1 VGSKRSHG
9 SRPVVVALVPILLTG
24 CGVTLQVPSVML
36 ETSNGEAASAA
47 SITARPSGT
56 SPVKPGE
63 PIIVTAVDGHLAGVD
78 VIGPKGPL
86 PGTMSDDGTRWQADV
101 RALRYN
107 STYRVEARAIDA
119 RGVETTSTNEFTTVA
134 PSKFFTGKVVSP
146 AAGSTVGVGMPVV
159 VSFDRPIK
167 NRVDVE
173 RALVVRTPTTI
184 EGAWSWRDGTTVEF
198 RPKSYWP
205 GNTPVEVIA
214 NFQGLESSK
223 SVYGK
228 GGLESSFKIGPST
241 VTKVDAATHEAQV
254 LRDGAVI
261 RTIPITTGKQGFET
275 RSGTKVILSK
285 ERTRIMDAA
294 TGGTDRSDP
303 EYYRINVEY
312 AMRVTYSGEF
322 VHAAPWSVGSQGRA
336 NVSHGCIGM
345 STSNAQW
352 LYDQTLV
359 GDVVEVT
366 GTSNVQNLGNGIT
379 VWNEAWP
386 QWLARSATGSVSTV
400 ATGAGGASGEE
411 GNGSPIGPSPAAPS
425 TPAFGGQT
433 GSIVPGVPGLG
444 VSASGASPLIAG
456 SLPSS

>member
-1 VGSKRSHG
+1 MLRYEGARG
-9 SRPVVVALVPILLTG
+9 AAPVLVVLLPLLISG
-24 CGVTLQVPSVML
+24 CGVALQAPTVML
-36 ETSNGEAASAA
+36 ETSNGEAVSAA
-47 SITARPSGT
+47 TISARPSGT
-56 SPVKPGE
+56 DRVRPGE
-63 PIIVTAVDGHLAGVD
+63 PIIVTAVDGHLAEVE

-86 PGTMSDDGTRWQADV
+86 PGTLSDDGTRWQADV
-101 RALRYN
+101 RSLRYN
-107 STYRVEARAIDA
+107 STYRVVARAIDA
-119 RGVETTSTNEFTTVA
+119 RGLQTTSSNEFSTIA
-134 PSKFFTGKVVSP
+134 PSKFFTGEVVSP
-146 AAGSTVGVGMPVV
+146 AEGSTVGVGMPLV

-167 NRVDVE
+167 NRADVE
-173 RALVVRTPTTI
+173 RALIVRTPTSF

-205 GNTPVEVIA
+205 GNIPVEVIA

-223 SVYGK
+223 DVYGK
-228 GGLESSFKIGPST
+228 GGIKSSFNIGPSM

-261 RTIPITTGKQGFET
+261 RTIPITTGKLGFET
-275 RSGTKVILSK
+275 RSGTKVIVSK

-303 EYYRINVEY
+303 EYYRLTVEY

-366 GTSNVQNLGNGIT
+366 GTSNVQDLGNGIT
-379 VWNEAWP
+379 VWNESWP

-400 ATGAGGASGEE
+400 ATDEK
-411 GNGSPIGPSPAAPS
+411 GSSAKEVSEVSLGSKPVS
-425 TPAFGGQT
+425 TPAVGGLT
-433 GSIVPGVPGLG
+433 SSMVPGVPGLG
-444 VSASGASPLIAG
+444 VAASPA
-456 SLPSS
+456 SPSANVPSS

>member
-1 VGSKRSHG
+1 MDRAN
-9 SRPVVVALVPILLTG
+9 PVALVFVPLFLSG
-24 CGVTLQVPSVML
+24 CGVALQVPTVTL
-36 ETSNGEAASAA
+36 ETSNGEAVSAA
-47 SITARPSGT
+47 SITARPSGGA
-56 SPVKPGE
+56 PVKPGE
-63 PIIVTAVDGHLAGVD
+63 PIIVTAIDGHLADVD

-86 PGTMSDDGTRWQADV
+86 PGIMSDDGTRWQADV
-101 RALRYN
+101 RSLRYN

-119 RGVETTSTNEFTTVA
+119 RGVETTSTNEFSTVS
-134 PSKFFTGKVVSP
+134 PSKFFTGEVVSP
-146 AAGSTVGVGMPVV
+146 APGSTVGVGMPLV
-159 VSFDRPIK
+159 VSFNRPIK
-167 NRVDVE
+167 NRADVE
-173 RALVVRTPTTI
+173 RALIVRTPTSF

-205 GNTPVEVIA
+205 GNIPVEVIA

-223 SVYGK
+223 DVYGK
-228 GGLESSFKIGPST
+228 GGLESSFNIGPSM

-261 RTIPITTGKQGFET
+261 RTIPITTGKLGFET
-275 RSGTKVILSK
+275 RSGTKVIVSK

-303 EYYRINVEY
+303 EYYRLTVEY

-366 GTSNVQNLGNGIT
+366 GTSNVQDLGNGIT
-379 VWNEAWP
+379 VWNESWP

-400 ATGAGGASGEE
+400 ATDEK
-411 GNGSPIGPSPAAPS
+411 GSSAKEVSEVSMGPMPVPSPA
-425 TPAFGGQT
+425 PAVGGLT

-444 VSASGASPLIAG
+444 VAASPA
-456 SLPSS
+456 SPSANVPAS

>member
-1 VGSKRSHG
+1 MKSQRMPWRK
-9 SRPVVVALVPILLTG
+9 PAVVAIALTLLPG
-24 CGVTLQVPSVML
+24 CGVALQSPSVTL
-36 ETSNGEAASAA
+36 ETSTGETVSAA

-56 SPVKPGE
+56 LPVKPGE
-63 PIIVTAVDGHLAGVD
+63 PIIVTAIDGHLAAVD

-101 RALRYN
+101 RSLRYN

-119 RGVETTSTNEFTTVA
+119 RGVETTSTNEFSTIA
-134 PSKFFTGKVVSP
+134 PSKFFTGEVVSP
-146 AAGSTVGVGMPVV
+146 AAGSTVGVGMPVI

-167 NRVDVE
+167 NRADVE
-173 RALVVRTPTTI
+173 RALVVRTPTAL
-184 EGAWSWRDGTTVEF
+184 EGAWSWRDSTTVEF

-205 GNTPVEVIA
+205 GNIPVEVVA

-223 SVYGK
+223 DVYGK
-228 GGLESSFKIGPST
+228 GGLESSFNLGPSM
-241 VTKVDAATHEAQV
+241 VTKVDADTYEAQV

-275 RSGTKVILSK
+275 RSGTKVIVSK

-379 VWNEAWP
+379 VWNESWP
-386 QWLARSATGSVSTV
+386 QWLARSANGTV
-400 ATGAGGASGEE
+400 TTEATGDRVVSVNAGGE
-411 GNGSPIGPSPAAPS
+411 SPVGPVPAPSPATS
-425 TPAFGGQT
+425 LGGST
-433 GSIVPGVPGLG
+433 GSIVPGVPGLS
-444 VSASGASPLIAG
+444 VPSATTPATLARS
-456 SLPSS
+456 

>member
-1 VGSKRSHG
+1 MLS
-9 SRPVVVALVPILLTG
+9 G
-24 CGVTLQVPSVML
+24 CGVALQVPSVTL
-36 ETSNGEAASAA
+36 ETAVGESVSAA

-56 SPVKPGE
+56 TPVKPGE
-63 PIIVTAVDGHLAGVD
+63 PIIVTAVGGHLADVD
-78 VIGPKGPL
+78 VLGPKGPL
-86 PGTMSDDGTRWQADV
+86 PGTLSDDGTRWQADV
-101 RALRYN
+101 RSLRYN
-107 STYRVEARAIDA
+107 STYRVQATAIDA
-119 RGVETTSTNEFTTVA
+119 RGVETTSTNEFSTIA
-134 PSKFFTGKVVSP
+134 PSKFFTGEVVSP

-167 NRVDVE
+167 NRADVE
-173 RALVVRTPTTI
+173 RALIVRTPTAI
-184 EGAWSWRDGTTVEF
+184 EGAWAWRDGTTVEF

-205 GNTPVEVIA
+205 GNIPVEVVA
-214 NFQGLESSK
+214 NFQGLESSGDI
-223 SVYGK
+223 YGK
-228 GGLESSFKIGPST
+228 GGLESSFKIGPSM

-275 RSGTKVILSK
+275 RSGTKVIVSK

-294 TGGTDRSDP
+294 TGGTDRGDP
-303 EYYRINVEY
+303 EYYRLTVEY

-366 GTSNVQNLGNGIT
+366 GTSSAQNLGNGIT
-379 VWNEAWP
+379 VWNESWP

-400 ATGAGGASGEE
+400 ATGDKGPVAGE
-411 GNGSPIGPSPAAPS
+411 GSTSPMGPMPTPSPSTAP
-425 TPAFGGQT
+425 GGST
-433 GSIVPGVPGLG
+433 GSIIPGVPEFS
-444 VSASGASPLIAG
+444 VPSTSAPASASP
-456 SLPSS
+456 SLPAS